1 MRKKLSVL
9 CTTFLLPLLMT
20 VLAFAADSPFSD
32 VAPDAPYAESIAY
45 LVEHGITNGTGADTF
60 SPDAPVTV
68 RQWSVMLCRAY
79 GLPIEGDTWEEMSYV
94 AIVEAYSHGWMY
106 SSIFSAPETQMC
118 RAHSMTV
125 PLPPQ
130 VSPFTTTL
138 STITTKELIVGASG
152 IEVGENC
159 AEHFGRDL
167 SAALTERRRGSLN
180 ARIVQNLS

>member
-1 MRKKLSVL
+1 
-9 CTTFLLPLLMT
+9 
-20 VLAFAADSPFSD
+20 
-32 VAPDAPYAESIAY
+32 
-45 LVEHGITNGTGADTF
+45 
-60 SPDAPVTV
+60 
-68 RQWSVMLCRAY
+68 
-79 GLPIEGDTWEEMSYV
+79 
-94 AIVEAYSHGWMY
+94 
-106 SSIFSAPETQMC
+106 
-118 RAHSMTV
+118 MTV